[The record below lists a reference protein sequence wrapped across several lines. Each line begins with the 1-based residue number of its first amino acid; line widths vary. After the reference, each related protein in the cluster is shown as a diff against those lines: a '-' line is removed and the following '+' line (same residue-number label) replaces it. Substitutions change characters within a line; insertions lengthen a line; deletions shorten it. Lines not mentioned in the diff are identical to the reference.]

1 MKKILGVVLASALVA
16 GAFAQVTTGVDFRTR
31 VDVADWTF
39 KKDSDAKAAY
49 LKQKHQADD
58 TKIGVSAAGKSAGVT
73 AEVTF
78 NLNNTTLGMG
88 DVYGYFTVKGLTF
101 TAGKFDSRFT
111 KRLHQAKSNAIGL
124 SILEPYKL
132 GSAKFNIS
140 TVTVT
145 AGGTKTNVTLP
156 NAIVLNFAHDA
167 DNITHGTD
175 LALVGDYTFAIGESK
190 LLIKASIFNSNPKF
204 KNVES
209 GCGFEAAYQSSLF
222 SIDAIVKVPDADQ
235 VVAGLYFRMM
245 PMDMLDFV
253 VGATLGFDKE
263 NKYYANEDVNIL
275 IAAFDARAR
284 VKPLDPL
291 TISVMGNFSF
301 VSAKASGT
309 GWDAKAYSDSKYVAL
324 NAEYALNDMFT
335 LFGEA
340 GYFDAEAKAY
350 NDQSNIKFQVGT
362 NIKPVENVKVS
373 GAIRADVPLYSDT
386 PAKGTPVFGLSIPVA
401 MHIAF

>member
-1 MKKILGVVLASALVA
+1 
-16 GAFAQVTTGVDFRTR
+16 
-31 VDVADWTF
+31 
-39 KKDSDAKAAY
+39 
-49 LKQKHQADD
+49 
-58 TKIGVSAAGKSAGVT
+58 
-73 AEVTF
+73 
-78 NLNNTTLGMG
+78 
-88 DVYGYFTVKGLTF
+88 
-101 TAGKFDSRFT
+101 
-111 KRLHQAKSNAIGL
+111 
-124 SILEPYKL
+124 
-132 GSAKFNIS
+132 
-140 TVTVT
+140 
-145 AGGTKTNVTLP
+145 
-156 NAIVLNFAHDA
+156 
-167 DNITHGTD
+167 
-175 LALVGDYTFAIGESK
+175 
-190 LLIKASIFNSNPKF
+190 
-204 KNVES
+204 
-209 GCGFEAAYQSSLF
+209 
-222 SIDAIVKVPDADQ
+222 
-235 VVAGLYFRMM
+235 
-245 PMDMLDFV
+245 MLDFV